1 MKDNK
6 ILKHS
11 EEQKNQPES
20 SAPPMEQTTKGNV
33 NMDQQIPGFSDPD
46 TTVKP
51 DHSCMA
57 GEGVKQPVPQNGKES
72 PEVDAAGEAPKK
84 IDFTGICDD
93 FYYGGSRYCMRDGE
107 QFIPVGEGQVKKH
120 LGKRGL
126 PGELIDDA
134 LCFIRVA
141 NYVEWQG
148 AIAGYQIGIHE
159 DSDSGRKF
167 LITRSPSIIEG
178 AEGSWELIGRVM
190 EGLFDDEEYP
200 EQSASVIAW
209 IQQARENVKKGIRRP
224 LPALAMIGPINAG
237 KTLALE
243 VIRLVLGGRS
253 AAAYRSLTNDNG
265 FNSDII
271 GAELLTVDDQMASR
285 DPRARVRFGQ
295 AIKSQLFAASMR
307 VEGKHRNAFSARP
320 VHALA
325 IALNDEPQHVH
336 VLPEMDA
343 SLTDKISLIKT
354 GRAGFLPGETDDRDK
369 LMNRIRQ
376 ELPAFIHYLE
386 SYEIPEHLRN
396 SRTGASAWQHPA
408 ILAML
413 EEISPEGRLFE
424 LVQQCNLGEKNQQD
438 GGSWRGTSAQIQH
451 ALMDD
456 PATKQAARPLISWNG
471 AVGTYMRR
479 LIDKGQPGV
488 SDGGQRQGIQTWVIT
503 RIDA

>member
-1 MKDNK
+1 MN
-6 ILKHS
+6 
-11 EEQKNQPES
+11 
-20 SAPPMEQTTKGNV
+20 QTTKGNV
-33 NMDQQIPGFSDPD
+33 KIDQQIPGFSEPD
-46 TTVKP
+46 TTANTDDSSV
-51 DHSCMA
+51 A
-57 GEGVKQPVPQNGKES
+57 GEGVKQPVSQNGEEPPEIDESTEATKE
-72 PEVDAAGEAPKK
+72 
-84 IDFTGICDD
+84 IDFTEICRD
-93 FYYGGSRYCMRDGE
+93 FYYGGSRYSMREGE
-107 QFIPVGEGQVKKH
+107 QFIPVGEAQVKKH
-120 LGKRGL
+120 LIKRGVTD
-126 PGELIDDA
+126 ELIDDA
-134 LCFIRVA
+134 LCFVRVA
-141 NYVEWQG
+141 NFVEWQG
-148 AIAGYQIGIHE
+148 AIAGYPIGIHE

-209 IQQARENVKKGIRRP
+209 IQKARENVKKGVRRP

-354 GRAGFLPGETDDRDK
+354 GRAKFLPGETDDRDQ
-369 LMNRIRQ
+369 LMNLIRG
-376 ELPAFIHYLE
+376 ELPAFIYYLE
-386 SYEIPEHLRN
+386 SFEIPEHLRN

-413 EEISPEGRLFE
+413 EEISPEGRLLE
-424 LVQQCNLGEKNQQD
+424 LVQQCKLGEKNQQAD
-438 GGSWRGTSAQIQH
+438 GSWRGTSAQIQH
-451 ALMDD
+451 ALMED
-456 PATKQAARPLISWNG
+456 PTTKQAARSLISWNG
-471 AVGTYMRR
+471 AVGTYLRR

-503 RIDA
+503 RIAA

>member
-1 MKDNK
+1 MKH
-6 ILKHS
+6 IEKH
-11 EEQKNQPES
+11 KDYPES
-20 SAPPMEQTTKGNV
+20 SAPSMEPTITGNV
-33 NMDQQIPGFSDPD
+33 KMDTLISGFSGPD
-46 TTVKP
+46 AVNADT
-51 DHSCMA
+51 DHPCSA
-57 GEGVKQPVPQNGKES
+57 GEGVKQPVRHNGEES
-72 PEVDAAGEAPKK
+72 PEVDAAAEAPKE
-84 IDFTGICDD
+84 IDFTGICGD

-134 LCFIRVA
+134 LCFVRVA

-167 LITRSPSIIEG
+167 LVTRSPAIIEG
-178 AEGSWELIGRVM
+178 VQGSWELIGRVLD
-190 EGLFDDEEYP
+190 GLFDDEDYP
-200 EQSASVIAW
+200 EQCASVIAW
-209 IQQARENVKKGIRRP
+209 IQQARENVKRGVRRP

-243 VIRLVLGGRS
+243 VIRMVLGGRS

-295 AIKSQLFAASMR
+295 AIKSQLFAASIR
-307 VEGKHRNAFSARP
+307 VEGKHRAAFSARP

-343 SLTDKISLIKT
+343 SLADKISLIKT
-354 GRAGFLPGETDDRDK
+354 GRAGFLPGETDDRDI

-396 SRTGASAWQHPA
+396 SRTGARAWQHPA
-408 ILAML
+408 IMAML

-424 LVQQCNLGEKNQQD
+424 LVQQCKLDDKCRQAD
-438 GGSWRGTSAQIQH
+438 GTWRMTSAQIQH
-451 ALMDD
+451 ALMED
-456 PATKQAARPLISWNG
+456 PATKQSARPLISWNG

-488 SDGGQRQGIQTWVIT
+488 SDGGQRQGIQTWRLT
-503 RIDA
+503 RIEA